1 MKKLA
6 FTGALLIF
14 MSCANGQRSID
25 RLFEKYSDDDGF
37 TCITVNGNLLNIEA
51 SLDDED
57 DDDDGRDIKAKIT
70 GVRILAQKNHHSEA
84 GNFHEIVIK
93 DLDLHGYEEFMRVKE
108 SDQDLRVLVRSQG
121 RRITEFLL
129 VAGGNDNAIIQVK
142 GNMSVSD
149 ARRLCDNARKNHGS
163 DIF

>member
-6 FTGALLIF
+6 FTGALLICL
-14 MSCANGQRSID
+14 SCANGQRSVD
-25 RLFEKYSDDDGF
+25 RLFEKYSDSDDF

-51 SLDDED
+51 SLDD
-57 DDDDGRDIKAKIT
+57 DDDDGGKDIKAKIT
-70 GVRILAQKNHHSEA
+70 GVRILAQKDHHSDA
-84 GNFHEIVIK
+84 GNFHDIVIK
-93 DLDLHGYEEFMRVKE
+93 DLDLHGYDEFMRVKE

-129 VAGGNDNAIIQVK
+129 VTGGNDNAIIQVK

-149 ARRLCDNARKNHGS
+149 ARRLCENARKNHGS